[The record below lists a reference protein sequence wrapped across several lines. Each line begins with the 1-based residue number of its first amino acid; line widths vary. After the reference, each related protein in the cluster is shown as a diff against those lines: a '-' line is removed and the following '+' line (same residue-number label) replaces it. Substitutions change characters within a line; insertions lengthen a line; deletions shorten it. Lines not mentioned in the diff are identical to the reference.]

1 MISFFSFFLNTVNP
15 SGLMFFLID
24 ILIVLGIFV
33 ISYLFVVYVFQSH
46 VFFFFLVGN
55 LNGL

>member
-46 VFFFFLVGN
+46 VFFFFGR
-55 LNGL
+55 